1 MIMKKYSGYSL
12 IELMV
17 ALAVLAVLLSV
28 GVPRLSVFFKGNQMV
43 SNANE
48 LLAGL
53 HLARSEAIK
62 RGSRVSICRS
72 TNADSASPT
81 CSSGTEGWETG
92 WFVFVEGRDEGNAY
106 GEYSGADVTTPSAIL
121 RVNTGAEGSKVTI
134 TTSDTDI
141 KDYVSFTSRGAPKL
155 SGGNTQSGVFRVCD
169 DRGLKNAAGGIVA
182 RGVVLN
188 ASGRV
193 RVTSDETRIGSCL

>member
-48 LLAGL
+48 LLAGI
-53 HLARSEAIK
+53 HIARSEAIK

-72 TNADSASPT
+72 TNADSANPT
-81 CSSGTEGWETG
+81 CATGSEGWETG
-92 WFVFVEGRDEGNAY
+92 WFVFVEGRDEGNVY
-106 GEYSGADVTTPSAIL
+106 GEYTGNDGAIL
-121 RVNTGAEGSKVTI
+121 RVNTGVEGSKVTI
-134 TTSDTDI
+134 TTSDVDI
-141 KDYVSFTSRGAPKL
+141 NKYVSFTSRGVPKL
-155 SGGNTQSGVFRVCD
+155 RSGNTQSGVFRVCD
-169 DRGLKNAAGGIVA
+169 DRGLKNAAGGVVA
-182 RGVVLN
+182 RGVALN